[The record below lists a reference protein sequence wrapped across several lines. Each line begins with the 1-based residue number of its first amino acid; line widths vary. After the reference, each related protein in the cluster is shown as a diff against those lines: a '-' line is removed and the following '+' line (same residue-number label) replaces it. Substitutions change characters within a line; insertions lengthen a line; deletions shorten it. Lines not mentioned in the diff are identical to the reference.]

1 MTPQV
6 SNVLYIYL
14 SLAAQN
20 KRKSGSYFWRD
31 SESQEG
37 TKRGRQSSSDS
48 SDSDVEE
55 SLIETLKRNTNLL
68 SLQLGEQKLNFQL
81 DREQRKNQHDSI
93 IAALAKVTEA
103 LEKIANKL

>member
-1 MTPQV
+1 M
-6 SNVLYIYL
+6 

-20 KRKSGSYFWRD
+20 KRKPGSYFWRD

-37 TKRGRQSSSDS
+37 TKRGRQSSNDGSDS

-68 SLQLGEQKLNFQL
+68 SLQLEEQKLNFQL